1 MVRNNLTGI
10 AFICLV
16 WIIFPLD
23 SLEGQTFFQ
32 EGMASFYADKF
43 NGKTTANGEKYTHD
57 KLTAAHL
64 TLPFGTTVKVV
75 NMTNNHTAVVRI
87 NDRGPFVRGRI
98 IDLSKKAARKLDFI
112 ESGVVQVKLYI
123 VENPDNHEK
132 QSRHIP
138 DNGVTDATKKARS
151 NLDHEA
157 TEASDQSRCT
167 PESEIQ
173 GASKQVRQTSDH
185 EASIASNKVR
195 TPDNEVPDDSNIHQS
210 GYAPKEFYKLSTEKT
225 TPSGYGVQIGS
236 YKEMI
241 NLMRLTN
248 ELRLRFKDDVTIEV
262 GKVNGVKVYRVI
274 VGVYELKDDAEKL
287 ARRLKN
293 KYRDCF
299 VVSY

>member
-1 MVRNNLTGI
+1 
-10 AFICLV
+10 
-16 WIIFPLD
+16 
-23 SLEGQTFFQ
+23 
-32 EGMASFYADKF
+32 MASFYADKF

-64 TLPFGTTVKVV
+64 TLPFGTTVRVV
-75 NMTNNHTAVVRI
+75 NMTNNRSVIVRI

-138 DNGVTDATKKARS
+138 EDGVPDASKKARS
-151 NLDHEA
+151 NLNHEA
-157 TEASDQSRCT
+157 TDASEPSRRI

-173 GASKQVRQTSDH
+173 GASREVRS
-185 EASIASNKVR
+185 
-195 TPDNEVPDDSNIHQS
+195 
-210 GYAPKEFYKLSTEKT
+210 PKEFYKLSTEKT

-248 ELRLRFKDDVTIEV
+248 ELRSRFKDDVIIEV

-287 ARRLKN
+287 AKRLKN